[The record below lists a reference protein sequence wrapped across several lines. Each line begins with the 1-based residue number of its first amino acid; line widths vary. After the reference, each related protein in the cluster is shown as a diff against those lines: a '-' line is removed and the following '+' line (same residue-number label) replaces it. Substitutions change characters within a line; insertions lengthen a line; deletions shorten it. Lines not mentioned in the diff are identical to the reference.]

1 MTKETTPENVAPEAV
16 TAKKAAPK
24 KAAVKKAAPKK
35 AAVKKAPAKKA
46 VVKKDRKRPESVQ
59 LMSEYFSE
67 NRSIM
72 PQNIGDNREAIIALI
87 MQGLSPEEAFS
98 QFVKAK

>member
-1 MTKETTPENVAPEAV
+1 MTKETAPENVAPETTAPEKAP
-16 TAKKAAPK
+16 AKKATVK
-24 KAAVKKAAPKK
+24 KAAVKKSAP
-35 AAVKKAPAKKA
+35 KKAPAKKA

-59 LMSEYFSE
+59 LMSDYFSE

-72 PQNIGDNREAIIALI
+72 PQNIGGHREEIIALI

-98 QFVKAK
+98 QFVKT